1 MSHHIRKKRNRKIIL
16 QFQTGTFQLK
26 LFQFFISYFQMAG
39 RNTDEIIN
47 RFIGVTQC
55 SKQEAA
61 EFLAAAEW
69 NEEKAV
75 DFFFDSSASQPRD
88 PVPTQK
94 PRQSV
99 IKPAPNFPGV
109 YETIHTKYRCFFFL
123 INRN

>member
-1 MSHHIRKKRNRKIIL
+1 
-16 QFQTGTFQLK
+16 
-26 LFQFFISYFQMAG
+26 MAG